1 MVLPIPYRA
10 QGVRVG
16 DVGIFTENG
25 GFDFLFNICVP
36 RDDPINP
43 GKLPENFI
51 PISPP
56 LDPTDIRKFAEFSP
70 GSYLASSSVAESRT
84 TESLYVLVYSNFLN
98 LSINVLSSLV
108 FESSASEG
116 AILTM
121 PEGAY
126 SEDLSNSLR
135 LRQYI
140 ATHAED
146 WYKFVNGPRGREAQ
160 NGDLHV
166 VVGCDKTTSWG
177 MATFANSS
185 LSQETNFRLKF
196 SALGEQQSERNAG
209 EKYMWEH
216 SGVAEVRVGPGR
228 GENEELGET
237 ESNRLQNQCLF
248 LRTLNVTLSE
258 KVWEEIFS
266 HPVPV
271 ADQNPHSEI
280 QDHPKCCPHVVINT
294 GHSSS
299 HPQPLGL
306 QSNSSQNL
314 PSRSHNSINSPIS
327 SNFTENYGTLNDLG
341 PPDLMSPH
349 AFGNLYSHDVVNGVP
364 CLSSMSLHEEMEQY
378 FDTGPSTDS
387 ECFTDMFL
395 QDDLVST
402 SKMKCVTTSQ
412 LSPKEETSS
421 QTSFNTSPSL
431 GSYEE
436 MQCDSTPTPDVILTR
451 SSSCNVSVAQTG
463 ALSFISHNSCRA
475 FCIHPK

>member
-1 MVLPIPYRA
+1 MVLPIRYRA

-36 RDDPINP
+36 TDDPINP
-43 GKLPENFI
+43 KKLPENFV

-56 LDPTDIRKFAEFSP
+56 VDPTDIRKFAEFSP

-84 TESLYVLVYSNFLN
+84 TESSYVLIYSNFLN
-98 LSINVLSSLV
+98 LIINVFSGLI

-126 SEDLSNSLR
+126 SEDLSNSSR

-196 SALGEQQSERNAG
+196 SPLGEQQSQRNAG
-209 EKYMWEH
+209 NKYMWEH
-216 SGVAEVRVGPGR
+216 SGVAEVRVGPGH

-237 ESNRLQNQCLF
+237 DSNRLRNQCLF

-266 HPVPV
+266 LPVAV
-271 ADQNPHSEI
+271 ADQNPHSGI
-280 QDHPKCCPHVVINT
+280 QEHPKRPHVTNK
-294 GHSSS
+294 GRSHRQPSQSS
-299 HPQPLGL
+299 
-306 QSNSSQNL
+306 SSQNL
-314 PSRSHNSINSPIS
+314 PSRSHSSTNSPIAS
-327 SNFTENYGTLNDLG
+327 SLTLDDLVS
-341 PPDLMSPH
+341 PNLMSPLK
-349 AFGNLYSHDVVNGVP
+349 NLYSHDIDGVP

-378 FDTGPSTDS
+378 FDSGPSTD
-387 ECFTDMFL
+387 TA
-395 QDDLVST
+395 
-402 SKMKCVTTSQ
+402 SQ
-412 LSPKEETSS
+412 PSPEEGTSS
-421 QTSFNTSPSL
+421 QISFNTSPSL

-436 MQCDSTPTPDVILTR
+436 VQCDSPTPDVILTR
-451 SSSCNVSVAQTG
+451 SSSCNVSIAWTG
-463 ALSFISHNSCRA
+463 VSLHHI
-475 FCIHPK
+475 

>member
-36 RDDPINP
+36 IDDPINP
-43 GKLPENFI
+43 RSLPENFI

-56 LDPTDIRKFAEFSP
+56 VDPTDIRKFAEFSP
-70 GSYLASSSVAESRT
+70 GSYLASSSVAESQT
-84 TESLYVLVYSNFLN
+84 AESSYVLVYSNFLDLLIN
-98 LSINVLSSLV
+98 ILSGLI

-126 SEDLSNSLR
+126 SEDLSNFSR

-177 MATFANSS
+177 MATFADSS
-185 LSQETNFRLKF
+185 LSQETKFRLKF
-196 SALGEQQSERNAG
+196 SALGEQQSQRNAG
-209 EKYMWEH
+209 NKYMWEH

-237 ESNRLQNQCLF
+237 DSNRLRNQSLF

-258 KVWEEIFS
+258 KVWEEMFPLS
-266 HPVPV
+266 VAV
-271 ADQNPHSEI
+271 ADQNPHPGI
-280 QDHPKCCPHVVINT
+280 QDHPKCRPHVINT
-294 GHSSS
+294 GHS
-299 HPQPLGL
+299 HPQPS
-306 QSNSSQNL
+306 QSKSQDL
-314 PSRSHNSINSPIS
+314 PSRGRSSTDSSIS
-327 SNFTENYGTLNDLG
+327 SNFTENYGNFNDLV
-341 PPDLMSPH
+341 PPNLMSP
-349 AFGNLYSHDVVNGVP
+349 FGHPYSHDAVP
-364 CLSSMSLHEEMEQY
+364 CLSSMSLHGEMEES
-378 FDTGPSTDS
+378 FDSGPSSD
-387 ECFTDMFL
+387 CFTNMFL
-395 QDDLVST
+395 QDVLEST
-402 SKMKCVTTSQ
+402 SEMNCVSASQ
-412 LSPKEETSS
+412 LSPKEGSS
-421 QTSFNTSPSL
+421 NRMSSNTSPSL
-431 GSYEE
+431 GRCEE
-436 MQCDSTPTPDVILTR
+436 MQSTPTPDVILTR
-451 SSSCNVSVAQTG
+451 SSSCNVSVARTG
-463 ALSFISHNSCRA
+463 ISLHH
-475 FCIHPK
+475 I

>member
-36 RDDPINP
+36 RDDLINP
-43 GKLPENFI
+43 RMLPENFV

-56 LDPTDIRKFAEFSP
+56 VDPTDIRKFAEFSP

-84 TESLYVLVYSNFLN
+84 TESSYVVYSNLLN
-98 LSINVLSSLV
+98 LLINVLSGLI

-126 SEDLSNSLR
+126 SEDLSNSSR

-177 MATFANSS
+177 MATFADSS

-196 SALGEQQSERNAG
+196 SALGEQESQRNAG
-209 EKYMWEH
+209 NKYMWEH

-237 ESNRLQNQCLF
+237 DSNRLRNQCLF

-266 HPVPV
+266 LSVAV
-271 ADQNPHSEI
+271 ADQNP
-280 QDHPKCCPHVVINT
+280 QDHAKCHHVTNT
-294 GHSSS
+294 GRS
-299 HPQPLGL
+299 HRQPSP
-306 QSNSSQNL
+306 SNSSQNL
-314 PSRSHNSINSPIS
+314 PSRSHNSTNSPT
-327 SNFTENYGTLNDLG
+327 SNLTLNDVVS
-341 PPDLMSPH
+341 PNLMSP
-349 AFGNLYSHDVVNGVP
+349 FGKLYSHDIVDGVP
-364 CLSSMSLHEEMEQY
+364 SMSLHEEMV
-378 FDTGPSTDS
+378 DSGPSTD
-387 ECFTDMFL
+387 CFTDMFL
-395 QDDLVST
+395 QDVLEST
-402 SKMKCVTTSQ
+402 SKMKCGTASQ
-412 LSPKEETSS
+412 PSPKEVTSS
-421 QTSFNTSPSL
+421 QVSSNTSSSL

-436 MQCDSTPTPDVILTR
+436 MQCDSPTPDVILTR
-451 SSSCNVSVAQTG
+451 SSSFNVSC
-463 ALSFISHNSCRA
+463 SDWCFSIISDNSCRA

>member
-25 GFDFLFNICVP
+25 GYDFLFNVCVP

-43 GKLPENFI
+43 RMLPENFI

-56 LDPTDIRKFAEFSP
+56 VDPIDIRKFAEFSP

-84 TESLYVLVYSNFLN
+84 NESSYVLVYSNFLN
-98 LSINVLSSLV
+98 LLINVLSSLI

-177 MATFANSS
+177 MATFANTS
-185 LSQETNFRLKF
+185 LTQETNFRLKF
-196 SALGEQQSERNAG
+196 SALGEQQSQRNAG
-209 EKYMWEH
+209 NKYMWEH
-216 SGVAEVRVGPGR
+216 SGIAEVRVGPGR

-237 ESNRLQNQCLF
+237 ESNRLRNQCLF

-258 KVWEEIFS
+258 KVWEELFS
-266 HPVPV
+266 YPVVV
-271 ADQNPHSEI
+271 ADQNPHSGI
-280 QDHPKCCPHVVINT
+280 QDHPKCRPHVINT
-294 GHSSS
+294 GHS
-299 HPQPLGL
+299 HLQPS

-314 PSRSHNSINSPIS
+314 PSRCHNSTNSLIS
-327 SNFTENYGTLNDLG
+327 SNFIENCGTPTLNDLV
-341 PPDLMSPH
+341 PPNLMSP
-349 AFGNLYSHDVVNGVP
+349 FGNLYSHDVVNGVS

-378 FDTGPSTDS
+378 FDSSSSTDCS
-387 ECFTDMFL
+387 SDMLL
-395 QDDLVST
+395 QDVLEST
-402 SKMKCVTTSQ
+402 SKMKCVTASQ
-412 LSPKEETSS
+412 LSPKEGTSRQIS
-421 QTSFNTSPSL
+421 SNTSPSL

-436 MQCDSTPTPDVILTR
+436 TQCDSTPTPDIILTR
-451 SSSCNVSVAQTG
+451 SSSCNVSVARTG
-463 ALSFISHNSCRA
+463 VSLHHI
-475 FCIHPK
+475 